1 MIKYNLKCEN
11 DHEFESW
18 FSDSQEYDKLDKK
31 KLLECIYC
39 SSNRIKKSIM
49 SPMISG
55 KKLNSDSFNIF
66 DQKLLDDRDKLI
78 KLRKYVEN
86 NFEFV
91 GNKFSK
97 KVREVYY
104 DKKNNTSIYGTTTS
118 KEREELA
125 EEGIDLLSIPWVSKD
140 NQFFKLQII

>member
-39 SSNRIKKSIM
+39 SSNKIKKSIM

-104 DKKNNTSIYGTTTS
+104 DKKNNKSIYGTTTN

-140 NQFFKLQII
+140 N

>member
-1 MIKYNLKCEN
+1 MIKYNLKCNN

-18 FSDSQEYDKLDKK
+18 FSDSNEFEKLNKK

-39 SSNRIKKSIM
+39 SSKNIKKLIM

-55 KKLNSDSFNIF
+55 GKPKDEYIDFYDKVQLKEKH
-66 DQKLLDDRDKLI
+66 KLL
-78 KLRKYVEN
+78 KLREHIEK

-91 GNKFSK
+91 GDKFSQ

-104 DKKNNTSIYGTTTS
+104 DKNSKKGIYGTTTPE
-118 KEREELA
+118 ERNELE
-125 EEGIDLLSIPWVSKD
+125 EEGINLLSIPWVNKD
-140 NQFFKLQII
+140 N

>member
-18 FSDSQEYDKLDKK
+18 FSDSNEYDKLDKK

-39 SSNRIKKSIM
+39 SSNRIQKSIM

-55 KKLNSDSFNIF
+55 KKLNRDSFNIF
-66 DQKLLDDRDKLI
+66 DQKLFDDKDKLI
-78 KLRKYVEN
+78 KLRKYVEK

-104 DKKNNTSIYGTTTS
+104 DKKNKKGIYGTTTAE
-118 KEREELA
+118 EREELA

-140 NQFFKLQII
+140 N

>member
-18 FSDSQEYDKLDKK
+18 FSDSHEYDKLDKK
-31 KLLECIYC
+31 ELLECIYC
-39 SSNRIKKSIM
+39 SSNKIQKSIM

-55 KKLNSDSFNIF
+55 KKINSDSFNIF
-66 DQKLLDDRDKLI
+66 DRKLLDDRDKLL

-91 GNKFSK
+91 GNKLSK

-104 DKKNNTSIYGTTTS
+104 DKKNNKSIYGTTTS

-125 EEGIDLLSIPWVSKD
+125 EECIDLLSIPWVSKD
-140 NQFFKLQII
+140 N